1 MPARPKPDSPRAR
14 GAKVGDAVNKPALSI
29 KPTKLTTDVAVE
41 IIGMNKWYGDFH
53 VLRDI
58 NLKVMGG
65 ERIVICGPSGSG
77 KSTMIRCINR
87 LEEHQ
92 KGRIIVDGVE
102 LTEDLKKIDEVRRE
116 VGMVFQ
122 HFNLFPHLT
131 ILENCTLAPIWV
143 RKMPRHQAEE
153 IAMHYLK
160 RVKIPEQAHKF
171 PGQLSGGQQQ
181 RVAIARALCMNPKIM
196 LFDEPTS
203 ALDPEMVKEV
213 LDTMVSLAEEG
224 MTMLCVTHEMGFA
237 RQVANRVIFMD
248 AGQIVEMNEPNEFF
262 THPQHERTKLFLSQI
277 LH

>member
-1 MPARPKPDSPRAR
+1 MSEN
-14 GAKVGDAVNKPALSI
+14 AVNAEELSADRS
-29 KPTKLTTDVAVE
+29 KMQVSDTDVAIE
-41 IIGMNKWYGDFH
+41 INNMNKWYGDFH

-58 NLKVMGG
+58 NLKVMRG

-92 KGRIIVDGVE
+92 AGQILVDGIE
-102 LTEDLKKIDEVRRE
+102 LTNDLKKIDEIRRE
-116 VGMVFQ
+116 VGMCFQ

-143 RKMPRHQAEE
+143 RKMPKKEAED
-153 IAMHYLK
+153 IAMHYLE
-160 RVKIPEQAHKF
+160 RVKIPEQALKY

-181 RVAIARALCMNPKIM
+181 RVAIARSLCMNPKIM

-203 ALDPEMVKEV
+203 ALDPEMIKEV
-213 LDTMVSLAEEG
+213 LDVMVGLAEEG

-237 RQVANRVIFMD
+237 RKVANRVIFMD
-248 AGQIVEMNEPNEFF
+248 AGQIVEQNEPEDFF
-262 THPQHERTKLFLSQI
+262 VNPQHERTKLFLSQI
-277 LH
+277 LHH